1 MSKAFD
7 EISKGINEVKESFNT
22 TNSNEVKTYGIMLTR
37 PKGISVEFDTNDSTI
52 YYKYHLTKDKK
63 SYMQVNYDM
72 ASMTYMLRLCMSYRD
87 DSRFENIAKD
97 INNYNIRIVFND
109 AIRLDMDLD
118 NKDIQYH
125 TNIILADKAVTI
137 TYFTDYDDFNSFESL
152 FVKKVFKDLS
162 VDAKY
167 WLDNIPLIIKFE
179 RKINK

>member
-7 EISKGINEVKESFNT
+7 DLSKGMSEVEKFFTE
-22 TNSNEVKTYGIMLTR
+22 TYHNDTDYQIVLSR
-37 PKGISVEFDTNDSTI
+37 HKGISAEFDTNDSTI
-52 YYKYHLTKDKK
+52 YYKYYLTKDKK

-72 ASMTYMLRLCMSYRD
+72 ASMTYMLRLCISYRD
-87 DSRFENIAKD
+87 EPQLENIAKD
-97 INNYNIRIVFND
+97 INNYNIRIIFND

-118 NKDIQYH
+118 NKEIQYH

-137 TYFTDYDDFNSFESL
+137 TYFTNYDDFRTFESL

-167 WLDNIPLIIKFE
+167 WLDNMPLIINFK
-179 RKINK
+179 RKE